1 MGCCCSV
8 TQSSPTLC
16 DPMDCSSPPRLL
28 SPWESPGKNNGVGCH
43 SLLQGI
49 FPTQGSNLCLVY
61 LPHWQAG
68 SLPLELPGKSKKAIA
83 TSSPSARILKN
94 QQSSMRATN
103 DCTFSDYTIYLNFKR
118 MEELYQKRNLTSV
131 KIHSATK

>member
-1 MGCCCSV
+1 MCVPNRFSCVQLSA
-8 TQSSPTLC
+8 TLC
-16 DPMDCSSPPRLL
+16 TVAP
-28 SPWESPGKNNGVGCH
+28 SPGSSLHGNLQARIMEWVGIPF
-43 SLLQGI
+43 SR
-49 FPTQGSNLCLVY
+49 GSFQPKDRTCLVY

-118 MEELYQKRNLTSV
+118 MGELYQKRNLTSV